1 MELMPDKP
9 TQQTLLRA
17 LRDAD
22 DKQLSDEQVA
32 LLAAAYVEA
41 YSPVSLTDT
50 TLAGAMLVLAA
61 RRVTAE
67 RAEML
72 LEALAA
78 EGSVEAAG
86 NEC

>member
-1 MELMPDKP
+1 L
-9 TQQTLLRA
+9 TA
-17 LRDAD
+17 LREAD
-22 DKQLSDEQVA
+22 DHQLSDEQVA
-32 LLAAAYVEA
+32 LLAALYGDEF
-41 YSPVSLTDT
+41 SPLPLNDT
-50 TLAGAMLVLAA
+50 TLAGAMLMLAA
-61 RRVTAE
+61 RCVTAE

>member
-1 MELMPDKP
+1 MLM
-9 TQQTLLRA
+9 
-17 LRDAD
+17 
-22 DKQLSDEQVA
+22 
-32 LLAAAYVEA
+32 
-41 YSPVSLTDT
+41 
-50 TLAGAMLVLAA
+50 LAA
-61 RRVTAE
+61 RCVTAE